1 MALNEKEFITGV
13 LSKTLNLDD
22 AGVAA
27 LYNADG
33 TMKDDALTNVLD
45 LDVKRI
51 AAVKPDTKKHFDE
64 GYKKAQSEVLTKRDK
79 ELKDKFGI
87 TSDKIGVELFN
98 EIISEQVKKAGGEL
112 NEDAVKKHPV
122 YISAV
127 DKLTKDKED
136 AVKAETEKLTQFQ
149 TEQKKKETFSSVS
162 SKALDFFNSLK
173 PILSTDQT
181 KAKNQMND
189 FVDKLKGYEYEVQ
202 DDDKIIVLKDGK
214 VLEDGHG
221 NRVPFEKVVKETADK
236 YYDFHQAEKRSNA
249 GNGKDEEAGK
259 AGSSKSPLTVP
270 KNADEF
276 YRTVAD
282 SSIPA
287 KDRAEYQTTYE
298 KQFTN

>member
-1 MALNEKEFITGV
+1 MALNEKEFIAGV

-33 TMKDDALTNVLD
+33 TMKDDALNNVLD

-51 AAVKPDTKKHFDE
+51 AAVKPDTKKHFDD
-64 GYKKAQSEVLTKRDK
+64 GYKKAQSEVLAKRDK
-79 ELKDKFGI
+79 ELKEKYGI

-98 EIISEQVKKAGGEL
+98 EIITEQVKKAGAEL

-122 YISAV
+122 YISTV

-136 AVKAETEKLTQFQ
+136 AVKAESDKLAQFQ

-162 SKALDFFNSLK
+162 SKALDYFNSLK
-173 PILSTDQT
+173 PILSADQT

-202 DDDKIIVLKDGK
+202 EDDKIIVLKDGK

-221 NRVPFEKVVKETADK
+221 NRIPFEKVVKETADK
-236 YYDFHQAEKRSNA
+236 YYDFHKAEQRSSA
-249 GNGKDEEAGK
+249 GNGKDDT
-259 AGSSKSPLTVP
+259 GSSGSSTSPLSVP
-270 KNADEF
+270 KTSDEF
-276 YRTVAD
+276 NKTIAD
-282 SSIPA
+282 SSIPV
-287 KDRAEYQTTYE
+287 KDRMEYKGKYE
-298 KQFTN
+298 KQFNN